1 MNDALASVVLPSLVA
16 AISAPLGAWV
26 GSIVQRGKYRA
37 EIDALRA
44 EVDGRLSGNK
54 ASELENVRKASSIL
68 MENIVSP
75 LKEEIQDLR
84 EDVQKFRIAVEQIH
98 ACDYAATCPVSRS
111 LRLSE
116 GATKQCLLPRTEGQQ
131 PNA

>member
-75 LKEEIQDLR
+75 LKKEIQDLR

-111 LRLSE
+111 LRDAE
-116 GATKQCLLPRTEGQQ
+116 GGKHRHLLPRTEGQQ
-131 PNA
+131 SS